1 MRKSN
6 AAKLSWFTARCHFKS
21 EIEGHRKDGTR
32 LWQEAFFLVS
42 ALSKK
47 DAGQKAEHL
56 AQGKKHTYKNFAGDI
71 IVWKFAGVIDVCA
84 LEAHSFGDGTE
95 VYSRFF
101 SREGSLD
108 TSVRNK

>member
-6 AAKLSWFTARCHFKS
+6 PAKLSWFTARCHFKS
-21 EIEGHRKDGTR
+21 EVEGKHKDR
-32 LWQEAFFLVS
+32 MHLWQEAFFLVHAS
-42 ALSKK
+42 SKK
-47 DAGQKAEHL
+47 DAGQKAKHL
-56 AQGKKHTYKNFAGDI
+56 ARGKKHTYKNFAGDI

-84 LEAHSFGDGTE
+84 LEARNFGDGTE

-101 SREGSLD
+101 SREGTLD

>member
-1 MRKSN
+1 MRKSK
-6 AAKLSWFTARCHFKS
+6 AKKLSWFTARCHFKS
-21 EIEGHRKDGTR
+21 EIEGQRKNGMH
-32 LWQEAFFLVS
+32 LWHEAFFLVH

-47 DAGQKAEHL
+47 DAEQKAKHFG
-56 AQGKKHTYKNFAGDI
+56 QSKKHTYKNFAGDI

-84 LEAHSFGDGTE
+84 LEAHGFGDGTE

-101 SREGSLD
+101 SREGALD

>member
-1 MRKSN
+1 MRKSKP
-6 AAKLSWFTARCHFKS
+6 AKLSWFTARCHFKS
-21 EIEGHRKDGTR
+21 EVEGRRKDGTH
-32 LWQEAFFLVS
+32 LWQEAFFLAH

-47 DAGQKAEHL
+47 DAEQKVRHL
-56 AQGKKHTYKNFAGDI
+56 AQGKKHTYKNFAGET

-84 LEAHSFGDGTE
+84 LEALSFGDGTE

-101 SREGSLD
+101 SREGTLD